1 MAPIKIYP
9 PAKLPEKGVTDML
22 FNVWIKE
29 LEVYLGQD
37 DNLAV
42 FMAGGHC
49 SEWEAYD
56 ANPNRITEPA
66 GEDKAQHLPVRRRQL
81 RTILS
86 IVAKSCDIHH
96 YNIVNKHSTC
106 LLLIYTKLREDYNIQ
121 QKGIHF
127 FNLLDLQFKQGD
139 NVVGFY
145 NQYRHLIIANL
156 KKRGDRI
163 HWQEANLDQDEKLTP
178 TFEDTILLDVLGV
191 IDPRLPA
198 HVCDHYHHHMG

>member
-1 MAPIKIYP
+1 
-9 PAKLPEKGVTDML
+9 ML

-66 GEDKAQHLPVRRRQL
+66 GEDEAQHLPVRRRQL

-96 YNIVNKHSTC
+96 YNIVNKHST
-106 LLLIYTKLREDYNIQ
+106 YKPDM
-121 QKGIHF
+121 
-127 FNLLDLQFKQGD
+127 DLHQAARGL
-139 NVVGFY
+139 
-145 NQYRHLIIANL
+145 QYPAEGN
-156 KKRGDRI
+156 
-163 HWQEANLDQDEKLTP
+163 
-178 TFEDTILLDVLGV
+178 TFLQ
-191 IDPRLPA
+191 PA
-198 HVCDHYHHHMG
+198 GPPI